1 MKYLV
6 CWKKFTV
13 ENNIQEKEKD
23 LENVRKVVEEFK
35 KRMNVEIRR

>member
-1 MKYLV
+1 V

-13 ENNIQEKEKD
+13 ENNIWEKEKD

-35 KRMNVEIRR
+35 RRMNTKIRR